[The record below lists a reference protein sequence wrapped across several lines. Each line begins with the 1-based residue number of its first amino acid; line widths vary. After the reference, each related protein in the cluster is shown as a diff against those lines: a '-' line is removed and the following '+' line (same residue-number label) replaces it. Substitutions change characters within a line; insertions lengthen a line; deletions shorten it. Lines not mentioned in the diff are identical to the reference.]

1 MGAFSVANSGVPNL
15 ACTVQEADCNY
26 YHPSTIEK
34 TLTLTLSTS
43 HRTLMCDGTVLGV
56 FILGGREVRVG
67 ERGHRVR
74 EEANGMQKKM
84 GNMPKLQHPCFIMKQ

>member
-1 MGAFSVANSGVPNL
+1 MGAFSVANFGVPNL
-15 ACTVQEADCNY
+15 ACRVQEADCNN

-34 TLTLTLSTS
+34 ALTLTLPTL

-56 FILGGREVRVG
+56 FILGGREVRV
-67 ERGHRVR
+67 
-74 EEANGMQKKM
+74 EETVTVFRKRQNGMQLKM